1 MVRWKSGLVLLL
13 SGSLSSTACVT
24 YTEVDASVVPAMEEV
39 RVRLTDDGAVR
50 AARHLGRLRTE
61 LDAEVALRPPD
72 SVAVIVW
79 LGKHYPGTQ
88 FENVRETIVLPR
100 REISEVHRRE
110 LSARRT
116 AVALIGAG
124 AVFALLVDQI
134 FLQENPNRPPEV
146 DDENPP
152 PAGFRILRIPIG

>member
-1 MVRWKSGLVLLL
+1 MVRWRAGLVLLL
-13 SGSLSSTACVT
+13 GSSLSSMACVR
-24 YTEVDASVVPAMEEV
+24 YTEIDVGVAPAAEEV
-39 RVRLTDDGAVR
+39 RVRLTDDGAIR

-79 LGKHYPGTQ
+79 LGKNYPGTQ

-100 REISEVHRRE
+100 HEVSEVHRRA
-110 LSARRT
+110 LSTKRT

-124 AVFALLVDQI
+124 ALFALLVDQI
-134 FLQENPNRPPEV
+134 FLQENPNRPPEI

-152 PAGFRILRIPIG
+152 PAGFRLFRIPIG

>member
-1 MVRWKSGLVLLL
+1 MVRWRAGFVLLL
-13 SGSLSSTACVT
+13 GSSLLAAGCVT
-24 YTEVDASVVPAMEEV
+24 YTEVNVGVVPAAEEV

-50 AARHLGRLRTE
+50 AARHLGRLRSE

-79 LGKHYPGTQ
+79 LGKNYPGTQ
-88 FENVRETIVLPR
+88 FENVRETIILPR
-100 REISEVHRRE
+100 REISEIHRRE
-110 LSARRT
+110 LSAKRT
-116 AVALIGAG
+116 AVALFGAG

-134 FLQENPNRPPEV
+134 FLQENPNRPPEI

-152 PAGFRILRIPIG
+152 PAGFRLFRIPIG